1 MGGWLGGAT
10 ASLVLHMDGQS
21 SRRAG
26 ADGCCKGVE
35 GSRDKEGVN
44 SGQDAAGGSPD
55 GFCSMASAAL
65 QAGGRD
71 EGGGRRAARTN
82 SRTREGRLDAWDRV
96 WYGEI

>member
-1 MGGWLGGAT
+1 MLGGWLGGAT

-26 ADGCCKGVE
+26 ANGCCKGVE

-44 SGQDAAGGSPD
+44 SGQDAAGGSPG

-65 QAGGRD
+65 QASGR
-71 EGGGRRAARTN
+71 AR
-82 SRTREGRLDAWDRV
+82 
-96 WYGEI
+96 